1 MIHSM
6 LTVAVPFDEAL
17 AKDVEGFLDDIG
29 NPVRAS
35 TRSRLD
41 DAELMH
47 FMSINVIHGDER
59 SSAFIVMEFSAD
71 GAAPSVYERI
81 AVTLDEELTGLFE
94 CARISLDGAPMTDF
108 LARHQHNVGQGW
120 FSTPGLNFDGSP
132 EMSVSR
138 IRKEAALAKRVGD
151 LLDTPR
157 QFRSSLEILNW
168 VRSKLWAEEAMKW
181 AFVPEPAPCL
191 EGKPD
196 FIPHVPSVLW
206 SAVQAFLWPLLL
218 FTAVALALIWS
229 LTGGAAAV
237 WLTVLLFV
245 LEGGV
250 LAGGYLALRRKE
262 MTDVS
267 DVPLPAPDI
276 TAEIM
281 TRESFTAH
289 NHLAAV
295 SIMKPGWLRRYTLRL
310 GLWAA
315 SQLAAYGMRPG
326 FLGDTGVIHFARWIL
341 LPGTHKLLFFSNFD
355 APWESYI
362 QDFILI
368 APNGVTGIWS
378 NTVGFPRTEK
388 LFKKGAVDGNR
399 LTPWTR
405 CQQYPSR
412 CWYTAYPDVTLDRV
426 RANAAIRQGIAL
438 ALTEGEAQ
446 DWLSCFGSAPRP
458 DPTLVYPEVPTF
470 VLGGLRRLRF
480 GKCLILKLSADPA
493 ANKEWLRK
501 VEPEIGYGD
510 TLMVRSVIVLGFS
523 ATGLRKLGLNDQQIV
538 TFQVSFQQ
546 GSAAPWRARAM
557 GDVGASAPENW
568 NWGNSAHQ
576 ADAVMLAYA
585 VDEPPLG
592 SLLAERNREF
602 ADAGIEVTYQIE
614 FEPAPEKGRPVVE
627 PFGFT
632 DGVSDPIIRGIGHWT
647 ANEHSIHLVEPGEF
661 VLGYPDNSGFTPA
674 APFVAARDDPDNVL
688 PAVVPDPAREP
699 VSTPPQ
705 RPDFALAQPA
715 GQHDLGFNGTYLV
728 VRQLDQD
735 VNGFKAFLD
744 QAASQIAGDP
754 RLPLDISK
762 VPDRWQ
768 TPVHDWIAAK
778 MVGRW
783 YDGASLV
790 RHPHRPPSISGKEFT
805 PDNDFLFGDEDPT
818 GLRCP
823 FGAHVRRANPRDNLI
838 PELPKT
844 QPPVLSALLPVTS
857 QLSVTNRHRIMRV
870 GRPYRP
876 QNGLSNPGLVFMC
889 VNADIERQFEFL
901 QQIWILNPSMQALEN
916 ETDPLLGHGACSG
929 MLTVPTPKGPLR
941 LKGLKDFVTV
951 RGSGYFFLPGRRA
964 LHFLAH

>member
-41 DAELMH
+41 DAEFMH

-59 SSAFIVMEFSAD
+59 PSAFIVMEFSAD
-71 GAAPSVYERI
+71 GAALSVYERI

-181 AFVPEPAPCL
+181 AFVAEPAPCL

-250 LAGGYLALRRKE
+250 FAGGYLALRRKE
-262 MTDVS
+262 TTDVS
-267 DVPLPAPDI
+267 DVPLPAPGI

-315 SQLAAYGMRPG
+315 TQLAAYGMRPG

-341 LPGTHKLLFFSNFD
+341 LPGTDKLLFFSNFD

-362 QDFILI
+362 QDFIQI

-399 LTPWTR
+399 LTPWNSMPAISVALLV
-405 CQQYPSR
+405 YGLSR
-412 CWYTAYPDVTLDRV
+412 CHPRSRPRQRGDPPGHCAGTDRGRGPGLAV
-426 RANAAIRQGIAL
+426 LLRLGAAA
-438 ALTEGEAQ
+438 
-446 DWLSCFGSAPRP
+446 RP
-458 DPTLVYPEVPTF
+458 DPRLCGSANFRARRPAPASFRQMSDPET
-470 VLGGLRRLRF
+470 LRRPRRQQRMAPEGRAGNRLWRY
-480 GKCLILKLSADPA
+480 
-493 ANKEWLRK
+493 ANGA
-501 VEPEIGYGD
+501 VGD
-510 TLMVRSVIVLGFS
+510 
-523 ATGLRKLGLNDQQIV
+523 
-538 TFQVSFQQ
+538 
-546 GSAAPWRARAM
+546 RARVFR
-557 GDVGASAPENW
+557 D
-568 NWGNSAHQ
+568 
-576 ADAVMLAYA
+576 
-585 VDEPPLG
+585 
-592 SLLAERNREF
+592 R
-602 ADAGIEVTYQIE
+602 
-614 FEPAPEKGRPVVE
+614 
-627 PFGFT
+627 
-632 DGVSDPIIRGIGHWT
+632 
-647 ANEHSIHLVEPGEF
+647 
-661 VLGYPDNSGFTPA
+661 A
-674 APFVAARDDPDNVL
+674 A
-688 PAVVPDPAREP
+688 
-699 VSTPPQ
+699 
-705 RPDFALAQPA
+705 
-715 GQHDLGFNGTYLV
+715 
-728 VRQLDQD
+728 
-735 VNGFKAFLD
+735 
-744 QAASQIAGDP
+744 
-754 RLPLDISK
+754 
-762 VPDRWQ
+762 
-768 TPVHDWIAAK
+768 
-778 MVGRW
+778 
-783 YDGASLV
+783 
-790 RHPHRPPSISGKEFT
+790 
-805 PDNDFLFGDEDPT
+805 
-818 GLRCP
+818 
-823 FGAHVRRANPRDNLI
+823 
-838 PELPKT
+838 
-844 QPPVLSALLPVTS
+844 
-857 QLSVTNRHRIMRV
+857 
-870 GRPYRP
+870 
-876 QNGLSNPGLVFMC
+876 
-889 VNADIERQFEFL
+889 
-901 QQIWILNPSMQALEN
+901 
-916 ETDPLLGHGACSG
+916 
-929 MLTVPTPKGPLR
+929 
-941 LKGLKDFVTV
+941 
-951 RGSGYFFLPGRRA
+951 
-964 LHFLAH
+964 